1 MLDSAS
7 FSTAGYNH
15 SLLDNVFDMNATGRS
30 FWFSEADIATSE
42 ASHSTTKGVS
52 SSMGARTTSTME
64 HFDGVKGFKGKLI

>member
-1 MLDSAS
+1 
-7 FSTAGYNH
+7 
-15 SLLDNVFDMNATGRS
+15 MNATGRS